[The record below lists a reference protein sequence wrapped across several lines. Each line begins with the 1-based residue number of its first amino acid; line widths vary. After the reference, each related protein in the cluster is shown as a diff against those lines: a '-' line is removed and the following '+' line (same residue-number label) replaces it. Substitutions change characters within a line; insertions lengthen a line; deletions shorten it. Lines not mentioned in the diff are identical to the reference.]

1 MQDDYIRDEQ
11 EQERRRLI
19 RLELKRKQARQQ
31 KIMLVALGI
40 CFLLILILLIK
51 SCADHHAARQLEKDK
66 NSVNNH
72 LAEEVQD
79 VVATI
84 AAVGDIMCYDDQ
96 MEAAKTDSGLY
107 DFSAS
112 FAAIKPYLEAANL
125 TVGNL
130 ELTFCGA
137 SEGYGGYPNF
147 NAPESLA
154 RDLRSIGFDILQTA
168 NTYSIQG
175 GINGLQSTIQYLKL
189 NEISPLGTYTSQ
201 AEKAA
206 NEGVLLK
213 NINGIKFAFIGYTKG
228 LNNLSLPSDTEYA
241 VDVLFEDYST
251 NYAVIN
257 ETALLKSVQAAKDLD
272 ADVIIAM
279 LHWGNENKIE
289 PFSTQE
295 EIADLLFENG
305 VDVILGSHSHEVGP
319 MEMRKVTVDGKE
331 KEVFLAYSLGNFFSS
346 MDRGSSRAGVVLN
359 LEFTMNAETGA
370 VNISKADYLPIQT
383 VDKGENATTRYE
395 VLPVRTAMNS
405 STFSYMKEEF
415 EETLTT
421 LKNNTGSDFDSGK

>member
-31 KIMLVALGI
+31 KIMLATLGI
-40 CFLLILILLIK
+40 FLLLILVLLVK
-51 SCADHHAARQLEKDK
+51 GCADRHAAKQLEKDK
-66 NSVNNH
+66 NSVNDH
-72 LAEEVQD
+72 LAQEVQD

-96 MEAAKTDSGLY
+96 MEAAKMANGHY
-107 DFSAS
+107 DFTSS
-112 FAAIKPYLEAANL
+112 FAAVKPYLEAANL

-137 SEGYGGYPNF
+137 AEGYGGYPNF
-147 NAPESLA
+147 NAPEALA
-154 RDLRSIGFDILQTA
+154 KDLHTIGFDILQTA

-175 GINGLQSTIQYLKL
+175 GINGLQSTMRYLKAQG
-189 NEISPLGTYTSQ
+189 IDPLGTYASQ

-228 LNNLSLPSDTEYA
+228 LNNLSLPTGAEYA

-251 NYAVIN
+251 NYAKIN
-257 ETALLKSVQAAKDLD
+257 EKALLKSVRAATALD

-289 PFSTQE
+289 PFSTQK
-295 EIADLLFENG
+295 EIADLLFKNG

-370 VNISKADYLPIQT
+370 VKISKADYLPIQT
-383 VDKGENATTRYE
+383 VDKGENATTRFE

-405 STFSYMKEEF
+405 STFSYMREDF
-415 EETLTT
+415 EKTLAT
-421 LKNNTGSDFDSGK
+421 LKKNTDSNFDSGK